1 MDTVEP
7 PTTRDLTNLSLPR
20 SIDVAGVGTRLARS
34 ATDAEDNEES
44 IMSNWYAIETEAQFR
59 RREWERAVEANTRAA
74 QVRPVSRQLRWPRI
88 AQLSLANLRSLA
100 LPRPSFTAR
109 LEPDCRTVAC

>member
-1 MDTVEP
+1 
-7 PTTRDLTNLSLPR
+7 
-20 SIDVAGVGTRLARS
+20 VAGVGTRLARS

-59 RREWERAVEANTRAA
+59 RREWERAVEADARAA
-74 QVRPVSRQLRWPRI
+74 QARPANRELRWPRI
-88 AQLSLANLRSLA
+88 AQLALANLRSLA
-100 LPRPSFTAR
+100 VPRPGFTSR